1 MDNAETSPASDQF
14 DEFVRTEGRR
24 LQLSLVAAHGLA
36 IGSDAAQAAFVYCW
50 EHWARVAAM
59 DNPCGYLF
67 RVGQNAARREY
78 RPTAVASIAEPV
90 DQADFEPG
98 LVGALRELTENQRLA
113 VLLIHGHG
121 YPLNEVAALLDV
133 SVSTVRNHLR
143 RGMEKLRQ
151 DLGVGNEEVE
161 HQGTK
166 NEAV

>member
-1 MDNAETSPASDQF
+1 MMDRSAPPAATEQF
-14 DEFVRTEGRR
+14 DEFVRVEGRR

-36 IGSDAAQAAFVYCW
+36 IGSDAAQAALVYCW
-50 EHWARVAAM
+50 ENWSRVEVM

-78 RPTAVASIAEPV
+78 RPKADPLVAEPATP
-90 DQADFEPG
+90 ADFEPG
-98 LVGALRELTENQRLA
+98 LVGALQDLTENQRLA

-121 YPLNEVAALLDV
+121 YPLTEVATMLDV

-143 RGMEKLRQ
+143 RGMAKLRQ
-151 DLGVGNEEVE
+151 SLGVE
-161 HQGTK
+161 